1 LLDTAGPRADNYRE
15 CWGRDGEGRLNRQ
28 SSESTDVTA
37 AYEDF
42 GLDSD
47 HVEFRRQFRR
57 FVADRV
63 SPLAKRGENDK
74 RFPLE
79 IYGLLREAGYLA
91 INYPEAIGGAG
102 GDLLMGCLFY
112 EELTRASAGVSAG
125 VFAHQHLAL
134 APIIA
139 LGTAEQKAEFG
150 RPAIEARRI
159 GAFGLT
165 EPDAG
170 SDIRGIRTTA
180 RRDGDDFVL
189 NGSKLYI
196 TNGTIADFMLIAA
209 RTGQARAADSLSIFI
224 VETADAGIATSNL
237 DKIGNHSSST
247 ALVSI
252 ADVRV
257 PRHRVLG
264 EIGGGLTQLKATL
277 TDGRILVANRGLG
290 LAQEALELVLGYARA
305 RQAFGQTIGKFQG
318 VAFKIAHLAAQ
329 VDAARLMIYRAAR
342 LRMSGRDCTREASM
356 AKLLASEIAVRATSD
371 ALLLHG
377 GAGYMHEMKIAQL
390 YRDAPEAWIGEGT
403 NEIQLHVIA
412 RSLELL

>member
-1 LLDTAGPRADNYRE
+1 M
-15 CWGRDGEGRLNRQ
+15 
-28 SSESTDVTA
+28 SE
-37 AYEDF
+37 AYQDF
-42 GLDSD
+42 GLELE
-47 HVEFRRQFRR
+47 HVQFRDQFRR
-57 FVADRV
+57 FVTDRLT
-63 SPLAKRGENDK
+63 PIARRAETEKA
-74 RFPLE
+74 FPLE
-79 IYGLLREAGYLA
+79 VYDLLRQAGYLG
-91 INYPEAIGGAG
+91 INYPEAIGGGG

-112 EELTRASAGVSAG
+112 EELTRAAAGISAG

-134 APIIA
+134 GPIVN
-139 LGTAEQKAEFG
+139 LGTPEQQAEFQQ
-150 RPAIEARRI
+150 PAIEGRRI

-209 RTGQARAADSLSIFI
+209 RTGAARAADALTIFI
-224 VETADAGIATSNL
+224 VDAKDPGITTSNL
-237 DKIGNHSSST
+237 AKVGNHSSST
-247 ALVSI
+247 AFISI
-252 ADVRV
+252 DNLRV
-257 PRHRVLG
+257 PQRRVLG
-264 EIGGGLTQLKATL
+264 QIGRGLAQLRATL

-290 LAQEALELVLGYARA
+290 LAQEAVDLILGYARQ
-305 RQAFGQTIGKFQG
+305 RQAFGKTIGEFQG
-318 VAFKIAHLAAQ
+318 VAFKIADLAAR

-342 LRMSGRDCTREASM
+342 LRMAGRDCAREASM
-356 AKLLASEIAVRATSD
+356 AKLLASEIAVRATST

-377 GAGYMHEMKIAQL
+377 GAGYMEDMKIAQL

>member
-1 LLDTAGPRADNYRE
+1 V
-15 CWGRDGEGRLNRQ
+15 
-28 SSESTDVTA
+28 SE
-37 AYEDF
+37 AYQDF
-42 GLDSD
+42 GLELE
-47 HVEFRRQFRR
+47 HIQFRDQFRR
-57 FVADRV
+57 FVADR
-63 SPLAKRGENDK
+63 LAPIARRAEIEKA
-74 RFPLE
+74 FPLE
-79 IYGLLREAGYLA
+79 VYDLLRQAGYLG
-91 INYPEAIGGAG
+91 INYPEAVGGGG

-112 EELTRASAGVSAG
+112 EELTRAAAGVSAG

-134 APIIA
+134 GPIVN
-139 LGTAEQKAEFG
+139 LGTPEQQAEFQQ
-150 RPAIEARRI
+150 PAIEGRRI
-159 GAFGLT
+159 GAFCLT

-209 RTGQARAADSLSIFI
+209 RTGAARAADALTIFI
-224 VETADAGIATSNL
+224 VDAKDPGITTSNL
-237 DKIGNHSSST
+237 AKVGNHSSST
-247 ALVSI
+247 AFISI
-252 ADVRV
+252 ENVRV
-257 PRHRVLG
+257 PQRRVLG
-264 EIGGGLTQLKATL
+264 EIGRGLAQLKATL

-290 LAQEALELVLGYARA
+290 LAQEAVDLILGYARQ
-305 RQAFGQTIGKFQG
+305 RQAFGKTIGEFQG
-318 VAFKIAHLAAQ
+318 VAFKIADLAAH

-342 LRMSGRDCTREASM
+342 LRMAGRDCAREASM
-356 AKLLASEIAVRATSD
+356 AKLLASEIAVRATSA

-377 GAGYMHEMKIAQL
+377 GAGYMEDMKIAQL